1 MRSKLKGFTLIE
13 MAIALVIFSLMIGAV
28 LGVGNAQIASSRI
41 STTKQKQE
49 AIKFALI
56 NYIARNNRLPC
67 PAVAGLAPGAVGYGI
82 EDNPV
87 LGCVNTN
94 INVANP
100 VAVATGIVPWISLGL
115 TDEVAT
121 DGYYHRYTYQVVLTA
136 TSTTQQTISG
146 LRGDIST
153 HHTAAPTIRPP
164 AAGNNQ
170 SNNCAPV
177 VGGYNP
183 CSAVVVILSH
193 GNNGFG
199 AYTRDGNQIALPAG
213 ADELANADND
223 SLFLIKDFS
232 DNLANPFD
240 DLLLPL
246 TSSDLLT
253 PLTMH
258 GTLED
263 YRASI
268 NQDFADI
275 KSTIIANAI
284 ANKIG
289 PGPYRYQIPNVLPAL
304 PANTLRDPWGTLYT
318 YNRDYAPPI
327 KSDADASLPA
337 FTLTSLGP
345 DGGLGGNDDVQN
357 VITIN
362 QLLEPF
368 TKVGLE

>member
-1 MRSKLKGFTLIE
+1 MRLKLKGFTLIE

-41 STTKQKQE
+41 SSTKQKQE

-67 PAVAGLAPGAVGYGI
+67 PAVAGLAPVAVGYGI
-82 EDNPV
+82 EDNPA
-87 LGCVNTN
+87 LGCFNTN
-94 INVANP
+94 INVAGT
-100 VAVATGIVPWISLGL
+100 VATGIVPWISLGL
-115 TDEVAT
+115 TDETAT
-121 DGYYHRYTYQVVLTA
+121 DGYYHRYSYQVVLTA
-136 TSTTQQTISG
+136 TSTTQETISG
-146 LRGDIST
+146 LRGAIST
-153 HHTAAPTIRPP
+153 HTATPTVLPP

-177 VGGYNP
+177 VGAYNP

-258 GTLED
+258 GTLDD

-289 PGPYRYQIPNVLPAL
+289 SGPYRYQIPNVLPDL

-327 KSDADASLPA
+327 DSGADASLPA
-337 FTLTSLGP
+337 FTLTSFGP
-345 DGGLGGNDDVQN
+345 DGGPGGNDDVQN

-362 QLLEPF
+362 QLLEAF
-368 TKVGLE
+368 TKVGLI